1 MDVHRIKELLDV
13 AADCT
18 AAEIEFEENGMKIV
32 VRRNSPPVVVQP
44 QVMLPPYGAVA
55 PPIPVTHPPQPI
67 TTPAP
72 APAPKADADEEKGI
86 IVYAPTPGTY
96 YSAQSPGADP
106 FVSVGDQ
113 VEIGDTLCIIE
124 AMKLM
129 NEIECEHAGRV
140 VRIYL
145 DDAEPVEYDQPL
157 FLIDPD

>member
-1 MDVHRIKELLDV
+1 MDVRRIKELLDV
-13 AADCT
+13 AADCA

-32 VRRNSPPVVVQP
+32 VRQNSPPVIVQP
-44 QVMLPPYGAVA
+44 QVMLPSYGAVA
-55 PPIPVTHPPQPI
+55 PPMPVPHPPQPI
-67 TTPAP
+67 ATPAP
-72 APAPKADADEEKGI
+72 TPAPKADADEEKGI

-96 YSAQSPGADP
+96 YSAPSPGADP

-113 VEIGDTLCIIE
+113 VESGDTLCIIE

-140 VRIYL
+140 AKIYL